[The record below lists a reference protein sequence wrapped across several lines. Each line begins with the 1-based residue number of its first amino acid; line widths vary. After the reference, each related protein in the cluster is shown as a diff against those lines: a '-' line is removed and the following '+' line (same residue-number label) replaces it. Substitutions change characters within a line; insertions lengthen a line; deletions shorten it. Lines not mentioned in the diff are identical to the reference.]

1 MKKVGTGT
9 RTLNFIVDSF
19 LILLLAYTT
28 YKIQNWYV
36 YYYRTHYFK
45 FGWHFFGV
53 LFVYY
58 TFFESIFARTPGKWL
73 SISKVVDEKGNKP
86 GFIAIVIRSLTRL
99 ILIDMFFIPFLDK
112 TLHDYFS
119 KTEVVEA

>member
-9 RTLNFIVDSF
+9 RTINFLVDSLF
-19 LILLLAYTT
+19 IFILAYIT

-36 YYYRTHYFK
+36 FYYRSMYFG
-45 FGWHFFGV
+45 FAWHFFAI

-73 SISKVVDEKGNKP
+73 SYSKVVNANNQKP
-86 GFIAIVIRSLTRL
+86 SFPQIIIRSAARIIVIDL
-99 ILIDMFFIPFLDK
+99 FFLPFLDK
-112 TLHDYFS
+112 TLHDYLS
-119 KTEVVEA
+119 KTNVVEV

>member
-73 SISKVVDEKGNKP
+73 TYSKVVNLKNGKP
-86 GFIAIVIRSLTRL
+86 GFWQVVLRSAVRI
-99 ILIDMFFIPFLDK
+99 ILVDLFFMPFLDK
-112 TLHDYFS
+112 TLHDYLS
-119 KTEVVEA
+119 KTEVVEI